1 MLKTP
6 LTKESIKHHFQYSA
20 WKYLLA
26 ACLVFFGVN
35 LLLTTTAY
43 RSPPELKVDLY
54 VCFSGADQE
63 ALQKYLDEAHEKALP
78 DMEEVRMFTMMSNDG
93 SDAYTVMQLSTYI
106 MAGEGDIYLL
116 SKADFDSYAAQGAM
130 LELTPFIQN
139 GQLNTGEIDLE
150 KGRAKYYENENS
162 PGEEGLYGI
171 PADEMFGLWEYSV
184 DNRGMV
190 FGVMAAGKNH
200 DNAIKLMDYMIG
212 TLVTPM
218 PTGSDR

>member
-6 LTKESIKHHFQYSA
+6 LTTERLKHHFQYNA

-26 ACLVFFGVN
+26 ACLIFVGVN

-43 RSPPELKVDLY
+43 RSPPEMKVDLY
-54 VCFSGADQE
+54 VCFSGTNQE
-63 ALQKYLDEAHEKALP
+63 ALQAYLDEAHEKALP
-78 DMEEVRMFTMMSNDG
+78 DMEEVRAYAMMSNDG

-130 LELTPFIQN
+130 LELTPMIES
-139 GQLNTGEIDLE
+139 GQLNTGGIDMA
-150 KGRAKYYENENS
+150 KGYAKYYEDENS
-162 PGEEGLYGI
+162 LGVEGLYGI
-171 PADEMFGLWEYSV
+171 PADEMFGLWEYGV

-200 DNAIKLMDYMIG
+200 DNALKLMDYMIS
-212 TLVTPM
+212 TLVIPM
-218 PTGSDR
+218 PTGE